1 MNPVVSF
8 SILRLALFAAV
19 LAVLYALGARGLL
32 LLVLAAVISLAL
44 SYVLLAGP
52 RAAVTRTIAK
62 RAAGRRSG
70 TGRRTG
76 DDEAAEDEE
85 AEEGR

>member
-1 MNPVVSF
+1 VNPVVSF

-19 LAVLYALGARGLL
+19 LVALYALGARGLL
-32 LLVLAAVISLAL
+32 LLVLTAVISLAL

-52 RAAVTRTIAK
+52 RAAVTRTIEE

-76 DDEAAEDEE
+76 DDEAAEDKE
-85 AEEGR
+85 ADESR